1 MDGETSSKHY
11 LQHLENKELKLP
23 SLDRGLQA
31 TLHKGQ
37 TLSMEGTNV
46 IRVPFGIRQPQK
58 QRPAKPERMATLVL
72 PLQPQDNPTPPQAA

>member
-1 MDGETSSKHY
+1 MDSETSVKHCFPG
-11 LQHLENKELKLP
+11 QDNKELKLP
-23 SLDRGLQA
+23 CLDQGLQA

-37 TLSMEGTNV
+37 TLAMEGTNV

-58 QRPAKPERMATLVL
+58 QRPERPERMATLVL